1 MSTKPRFPRRFF
13 ENDLPKLL
21 KLTDSEGNLPVIS
34 IVLPEGK
41 RLDLKEFEVTEDG
54 LLVRVSSEAYLISYQ
69 SILSLQVMPR
79 SFKQQFSSRNWPH
92 SFFPAK
98 ISPISSSS

>member
-1 MSTKPRFPRRFF
+1 MSAKPRFPRRFF

-34 IVLPEGK
+34 IGLPEGK
-41 RLDLKEFEVTEDG
+41 RLDLKEFEITEEG
-54 LLVRVSSEAYLISYQ
+54 LLVRVSSEAYLISYH

-79 SFKQQFSSRNWPH
+79 SFKQRFPFRITHQAS
-92 SFFPAK
+92 FPA
-98 ISPISSSS
+98 SSGHTASSS